1 MIPSCMEICKG
12 LKDDGYDPTFVN
24 ARFVKPLDVDLL
36 DELAKDH
43 SLFVTVEENVKSGG
57 FGEHVSA
64 YMEAC
69 HPEIRVLSAAVWDR
83 FVPQGNVESLRSRIG
98 LGVEDIRQAI
108 EDSEELREQ

>member
-57 FGEHVSA
+57 YGEHVSA

-69 HPEIRVLSAAVWDR
+69 HPEIRVLSTAVWDR

-108 EDSEELREQ
+108 EDSEELRKQ

>member
-1 MIPSCMEICKG
+1 M
-12 LKDDGYDPTFVN
+12 
-24 ARFVKPLDVDLL
+24 
-36 DELAKDH
+36 
-43 SLFVTVEENVKSGG
+43 EENVKSGG